1 MAVYMIADIR
11 IINRQRYDEYRAVMR
26 GAIQVNDGRYL
37 VRTSKVEV
45 VEGNWV
51 PPRLVVIEFPGA
63 SAAHAFRASP
73 EYAQARQVCANAAMV
88 DMVMVEGIDP
98 PAPAL
103 PDIGLPS
110 YLISD
115 TKIINPERFEEY
127 RRTAAREL
135 TQHGGRYLVRD
146 GRIEVIEGGWQPTRV
161 SMVEYPSRAVLD
173 TRLASDEYRRT
184 RDLRAN
190 AAMVDRV
197 LVEGWPPEAGL

>member
-1 MAVYMIADIR
+1 MIADIR

-26 GAIQVNDGRYL
+26 GAIQANDGRYL

-51 PPRLVVIEFPGA
+51 PPRLVVIEFPGTG
-63 SAAHAFRASP
+63 AAHAFRASP
-73 EYAQARQVCANAAMV
+73 EYTEARRVCANAAMV

-103 PDIGLPS
+103 PDTGLPS

-115 TKIINPERFEEY
+115 TRIINPERFEEY

-146 GRIEVIEGGWQPTRV
+146 GSIEVIEGGWQPSRL

-173 TRLASDEYRRT
+173 ARLASDEYSRT